1 MENPRS
7 LSNRID
13 VLEQQLL
20 QVRHMQY
27 NPVARAG
34 NVMPPLQVRL
44 VKTVSDSG
52 GGSYPSAGADTF
64 GIIFVDGT
72 YTKSAGTNAHTFTLR
87 KSTPAVDVAHSINA
101 RYYPV
106 NTYALVFRQNHR
118 WWFVEETSKA
128 RWIDF
133 TVTTSA
139 FTTATASL
147 ASQTVNDFWQGGDP
161 GSTVTIY
168 NKASASN
175 YIFHGPVGAKGRACL
190 DDIDDKYRIVTL
202 EGYAT
207 FVYGTLSGALT
218 TTGTLTVSSYW
229 NGLSP
234 GSSVTVQNLGSV
246 FTGAGGE
253 KAQATY
259 DPVSNNYVLT
269 WVEC

>member
-27 NPVARAG
+27 NPVARFG

-87 KSTPAVDVAHSINA
+87 KSTPAVDVAHSITG

-106 NTYALVFRQNHR
+106 NTYAIVFRHNHA
-118 WWFVEETSKA
+118 WWFLEDICKA
-128 RWIDF
+128 RWISF
-133 TVTTSA
+133 TL
-139 FTTATASL
+139 TASL
-147 ASQTVNDFWQGGDP
+147 ATTDASKSSTTVSDYWQGTNP
-161 GSTVTIY
+161 GSTVTVY
-168 NKASASN
+168 NQPASSN
-175 YIFHGPVGAKGRACL
+175 YIFSGASGAKGLACL
-190 DDIDDKYRIVTL
+190 DDIDDKYRIV
-202 EGYAT
+202 
-207 FVYGTLSGALT
+207 
-218 TTGTLTVSSYW
+218 
-229 NGLSP
+229 
-234 GSSVTVQNLGSV
+234 QM
-246 FTGAGGE
+246 
-253 KAQATY
+253 
-259 DPVSNNYVLT
+259 
-269 WVEC
+269 ECP